1 MAICASCGAASTE
14 GAPVCASC
22 GRPAA
27 PPPLL
32 PPAPLPPPLLPPP
45 LLPPPVL
52 PPPVLPPPPLPPP
65 RPVGPPSAVP
75 PSASSA
81 PAGPD
86 LPPPVLPP
94 VLPPPPPAA
103 GSWGAGKAYDPA
115 GARPAALGWLTGA
128 DWRPALRAVVAPT
141 AVLLL
146 AALIAAVPESAY
158 FSGTYDAPSFGKRF
172 GSSLAMALGALGA
185 PYRLGFETAGGGSS
199 SVFRALPMTVTALWL
214 FALWLGLRV
223 GARRR
228 QQRTGEQQ
236 TRRQAAGEAVRT
248 AVASAAVT
256 LLIGLVGGAD
266 WHPGGAGFGLDGA
279 TAARLLGR
287 TTYSSSAGW
296 WEAVGWTALLAGLL
310 AFAVHGTDALRWAAW
325 RNRAVRGWA
334 VSGLAAG
341 RALAV
346 SVALSAAVGFVV
358 VAVRVDGDLTG
369 AAVAFLPNLG
379 LLLLGVGSGATF
391 RVGSSI
397 AIDGAPDWQPDPRDV
412 TEYSF
417 FDPHAAGTDW
427 RWSALLAL
435 VSAAVLGWTAYRRRL
450 DPADRLR
457 LAAVYAVGLSL
468 LMLVS
473 GTLVSTESVLGT
485 LGGSRES
492 GFEDSFA
499 LVPWTLLVANAVWAA
514 VGALVVPPLLAGR
527 DRRPAPPVPGEPGAE
542 SAGEPAVLEVLEV
555 VGGRPTVLEVV
566 GPEDGRHPVRPAP
579 EDDGPEDPSVW
590 SRRP

>member
-1 MAICASCGAASTE
+1 MAICASCGAASAE
-14 GAPVCASC
+14 GASVCASC
-22 GRPAA
+22 GRPAV

-32 PPAPLPPPLLPPP
+32 PPAPLPPPLLPPSVTAP
-45 LLPPPVL
+45 PVPPPAPPAA
-52 PPPVLPPPPLPPP
+52 PPPA
-65 RPVGPPSAVP
+65 PPSAP

-81 PAGPD
+81 ASSAAPPAPVKPD

-94 VLPPPPPAA
+94 PLPDPPPAA
-103 GSWGAGKAYDPA
+103 GSWGAGRPYDPA
-115 GARPAALGWLTGA
+115 GARPAALAWFTGA

-158 FSGTYDAPSFGKRF
+158 YSGAYDAPSFGKRL

-214 FALWLGLRV
+214 LALWLGLRV

-236 TRRQAAGEAVRT
+236 TRRQAAAEAVRT
-248 AVASAAVT
+248 AVAAAAVT
-256 LLIGLVGGAD
+256 VLLGLVGGAD
-266 WHPGGAGFGLDGA
+266 WHPGGARFGLDA
-279 TAARLLGR
+279 EASARLLGR

-296 WEAVGWTALLAGLL
+296 REAVAWTALLAGLL

-334 VSGLAAG
+334 VAGLAAG

-346 SVALSAAVGFVV
+346 TVALAAAAGFVV
-358 VAVRVDGDLTG
+358 VAVQVDGDLTG

-391 RVGSSI
+391 RVAGSVGN
-397 AIDGAPDWQPDPRDV
+397 DGAPDWQPDPRD
-412 TEYSF
+412 TDEYSF
-417 FDPHAAGTDW
+417 FDPQAAGTDW

-473 GTLVSTESVLGT
+473 GTLVSTESVLGPF
-485 LGGSRES
+485 GRSRES
-492 GFEDSFA
+492 GFEDSLA

-514 VGALVVPPLLAGR
+514 VGALAVPPLLAAR
-527 DRRPAPPVPGEPGAE
+527 DRRPAPPADRGPGEPG
-542 SAGEPAVLEVLEV
+542 GTPMVLEV
-555 VGGRPTVLEVV
+555 VGS
-566 GPEDGRHPVRPAP
+566 EDGRHPAGPAP
-579 EDDGPEDPSVW
+579 EDDGPVDPSVW

>member
-22 GRPAA
+22 GRPVV

-32 PPAPLPPPLLPPP
+32 PPAPLPPPLLPPSAP
-45 LLPPPVL
+45 
-52 PPPVLPPPPLPPP
+52 PPPVLPPPPPAAPTVP
-65 RPVGPPSAVP
+65 AV
-75 PSASSA
+75 SE
-81 PAGPD
+81 

-103 GSWGAGKAYDPA
+103 GSWGAGKPYDPA
-115 GARPAALGWLTGA
+115 GARPAALGWITGA

-146 AALIAAVPESAY
+146 AALIAAVPEGGY
-158 FSGTYDAPSFGKRF
+158 YSGTYDVPSFGKRF
-172 GSSLAMALGALGA
+172 GSALAMALGALGA
-185 PYRLGFETAGGGSS
+185 PYRLDVETVGGGNS
-199 SVFRALPMTVTALWL
+199 SVIRALPMTVTALWL

-236 TRRQAAGEAVRT
+236 TRRQAAAEAVRT
-248 AVASAAVT
+248 AVAAAAVT

-266 WHPGGAGFGLDGA
+266 WHPGGAGFDLDGA

-334 VSGLAAG
+334 VAGLAAG
-341 RALAV
+341 RALTV
-346 SVALSAAVGFVV
+346 SVALSAVAGFVV
-358 VAVRVDGDLTG
+358 VAVRTDGDLTG

-391 RVGSSI
+391 RAGGSFV
-397 AIDGAPDWQPDPRDV
+397 IDGVRDRQSDPRDV

-417 FDPHAAGTDW
+417 FDPHAVGADW

-468 LMLVS
+468 LMLVP
-473 GTLVSTESVLGT
+473 GTLVSAESMFGT
-485 LGGSRES
+485 FGGPPEP
-492 GFEDSFA
+492 GFEYSLG
-499 LVPWTLLVANAVWAA
+499 LVPWTLLVANVVWAV
-514 VGALVVPPLLAGR
+514 VGALVVPPLLAAR
-527 DRRPAPPVPGEPGAE
+527 DRQPTPADRAPAADRHPAEPG
-542 SAGEPAVLEVLEV
+542 GTPVVLEV
-555 VGGRPTVLEVV
+555 VGS
-566 GPEDGRHPVRPAP
+566 EDGRRPAGPVP
-579 EDDGPEDPSVW
+579 EDDGPVDPSVW

>member
-14 GAPVCASC
+14 GTPVCASC
-22 GRPAA
+22 GRPVV

-32 PPAPLPPPLLPPP
+32 PPAPLPPPLLPPSAP
-45 LLPPPVL
+45 
-52 PPPVLPPPPLPPP
+52 PPPVLPPPPPAAPTVP
-65 RPVGPPSAVP
+65 AV
-75 PSASSA
+75 SE
-81 PAGPD
+81 

-94 VLPPPPPAA
+94 VLPPPPPAT
-103 GSWGAGKAYDPA
+103 GSWGAGKPYDPA
-115 GARPAALGWLTGA
+115 GARPAALGWITGA

-146 AALIAAVPESAY
+146 AALIAAVPEGGFY
-158 FSGTYDAPSFGKRF
+158 SGTYDVPSFGKRF
-172 GSSLAMALGALGA
+172 GSALAMALSALGA
-185 PYRLGFETAGGGSS
+185 PYRLDVEIVGGGNS
-199 SVFRALPMTVTALWL
+199 SVIRALPMTVTALWL

-236 TRRQAAGEAVRT
+236 TRRQAAAEAVRT
-248 AVASAAVT
+248 AVAAAAVT

-266 WHPGGAGFGLDGA
+266 WHPGDAGFDLDAA

-334 VSGLAAG
+334 VAGLAAG
-341 RALAV
+341 RALTV
-346 SVALSAAVGFVV
+346 SVALSAVAGFVV
-358 VAVRVDGDLTG
+358 VAVGTDGDLTG

-391 RVGSSI
+391 RAGGSFV
-397 AIDGAPDWQPDPRDV
+397 IDGVRDRQSGSRDV

-417 FDPHAAGTDW
+417 FDPHAVGADW

-468 LMLVS
+468 LMLVP
-473 GTLVSTESVLGT
+473 GTLVSAESMFGMYS
-485 LGGSRES
+485 GPWGP
-492 GFEDSFA
+492 GFEYSLG
-499 LVPWTLLVANAVWAA
+499 LVPWTLLVANAVWAV
-514 VGALVVPPLLAGR
+514 VGALVVPPLLAAR
-527 DRRPAPPVPGEPGAE
+527 DRQPVPADRVPAADRRPAAPGGTPV
-542 SAGEPAVLEVLEV
+542 VLEV
-555 VGGRPTVLEVV
+555 VGS
-566 GPEDGRHPVRPAP
+566 EDGRRPAGP
-579 EDDGPEDPSVW
+579 VLEDDGPVDPSVW